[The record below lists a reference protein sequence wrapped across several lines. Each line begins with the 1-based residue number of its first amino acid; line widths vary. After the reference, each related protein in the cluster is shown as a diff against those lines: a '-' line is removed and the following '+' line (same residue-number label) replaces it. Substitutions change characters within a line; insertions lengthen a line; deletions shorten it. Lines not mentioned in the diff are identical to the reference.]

1 MHLLRVLSYEIPETE
16 NSEVA
21 ERDHKHKSK
30 EYDHLNVFER
40 IPEGEVCDWP
50 CNVFLL
56 EVRQIEQVRLLMTST
71 EQEPSVVAGIEEYNQ
86 PRHKWTT

>member
-40 IPEGEVCDWP
+40 IPEGEVCD
-50 CNVFLL
+50 
-56 EVRQIEQVRLLMTST
+56 
-71 EQEPSVVAGIEEYNQ
+71 
-86 PRHKWTT
+86 